1 MAKRVKKDKIKNECS
16 EDGENK
22 IISIRLKLILKVMK
36 IAIYIVNFSSE
47 EVLSIN
53 IFNMKNNHN

>member
-16 EDGENK
+16 ENGENK
-22 IISIRLKLILKVMK
+22 IISIRLELTLKVTK
-36 IAIYIVNFSSE
+36 IAIYIVNFTTE
-47 EVLSIN
+47 KVLSIN